1 MDTEGLNHVYLALLN
16 SLKSVPPPKE
26 IPLKALSKKF
36 RIYWTLIKSLQTGL
50 LLMTGVAG
58 YLSAH
63 APVHWN
69 NFLPMIPSLF
79 LAISGST
86 ILNMW
91 WDRDIDARMKRTHKR
106 PTSSGL
112 VSANEVLRLGLIISI
127 IGVGWAFGVNLLYGL
142 VVFAGLFFDV
152 VVYSIWLKRRTCW
165 AIVWGGISGAMPVL
179 SGRVLAVGRIDPIG
193 ILLAAAILFWIPTHT
208 LTFSLKFAEDYRNA
222 GIPTFPTTYGNQ
234 FTRIA
239 IATSSILA
247 GLAMSVASIW
257 IGVAEGILALIVV
270 LSAVLLFLSATV
282 VINPSDQTNLRL
294 YKYASLYM
302 LSTMLLIIPYHI

>member
-1 MDTEGLNHVYLALLN
+1 MFTAAQSSFAN
-16 SLKSVPPPKE
+16 LKS
-26 IPLKALSKKF
+26 KF
-36 RIYWTLIKSLQTGL
+36 KLYWPLIKSLQTAL
-50 LLMTGVAG
+50 LLMTGMAG

-63 APVHWN
+63 ASVNWSS
-69 NFLPMIPSLF
+69 FLQMVPSLF

-106 PTSSGL
+106 PTSAGL
-112 VSANEVLRLGLIISI
+112 VSAGEVLRLGLVISL
-127 IGVGWAFGVNLLYGL
+127 IGVGWACLVNLLYGL

-152 VVYSIWLKRRTCW
+152 VIYSMWLKRRTCW

-193 ILLAAAILFWIPTHT
+193 VLLALAILFWIPTHT
-208 LTFSLKFAEDYRNA
+208 LTFSLKFFEDYRNA
-222 GIPTFPTTYGNQ
+222 GIPTFPSTYGNQ
-234 FTRIA
+234 FTRFA

-247 GLAMSVASIW
+247 GLAMSTASIW
-257 IGVAEGILALIVV
+257 IGVAEGILALIIV
-270 LSAVLLFLSATV
+270 LSAVLLFLAATV
-282 VINPSDQTNLRL
+282 VFNPSDQTNLRL
-294 YKYASLYM
+294 YKFASVYM

>member
-1 MDTEGLNHVYLALLN
+1 MSTAAQ
-16 SLKSVPPPKE
+16 SAFSILKS
-26 IPLKALSKKF
+26 KF
-36 RIYWTLIKSLQTGL
+36 KLYLPLIKSLQTAL

-63 APVHWN
+63 ANVHWGS
-69 NFLPMIPSLF
+69 FLQMVPSLF

-106 PTSSGL
+106 PTSAGL
-112 VSANEVLRLGLIISI
+112 VSAGEVLRLGLVISL
-127 IGVGWAFGVNLLYGL
+127 IGVGWACLVNVLYGL

-152 VVYSIWLKRRTCW
+152 VIYSMWLKRRTCW

-193 ILLAAAILFWIPTHT
+193 VLLALAILFWIPTHT
-208 LTFSLKFAEDYRNA
+208 LTFSLKFFEDYQNA
-222 GIPTFPTTYGNQ
+222 GIPTFPSTYGDQ
-234 FTRIA
+234 FTRFT

-247 GLAMSVASIW
+247 GLAMSTASIW
-257 IGVAEGILALIVV
+257 IGVAEGILALIIV
-270 LSAVLLFLSATV
+270 LSTVLLFLAATV
-282 VINPSDQTNLRL
+282 VFNPSDRTNLRL
-294 YKYASLYM
+294 YKYASIYM